1 MMIYSAAVG
10 RFQTLA
16 SGATATT
23 SSIITAATVDIISGK
38 VGHYI
43 AIGTAPT
50 ATTASFYMP
59 ADSVMEFQLTNS
71 TSTKV
76 SVLAENS
83 TGVVTIAY

>member
-1 MMIYSAAVG
+1 MIYSAATG

-16 SGATATT
+16 TSGSATQSAV
-23 SSIITAATVDIISGK
+23 ITAGTVSILSGK

-43 AIGTAPT
+43 ALGSNPT
-50 ATTASFYMP
+50 ATTTSFYLP
-59 ADSVMEFQLTNS
+59 ADNVAEFQLTDT

-76 SVLAENS
+76 SVLAESS

>member
-1 MMIYSAAVG
+1 MNIYSAATG

-16 SGATATT
+16 TSAVAAQSG
-23 SSIITAATVDIISGK
+23 IITAATVDIISGK
-38 VGHYI
+38 VGHYV
-43 AIGTAPT
+43 AVGSNPT

>member
-1 MMIYSAAVG
+1 MIYSAAAG

-16 SGATATT
+16 TSGTAST
-23 SSIITAATVDIISGK
+23 SSVITAGTVEIISGK

-50 ATTASFYMP
+50 ATTSSFFLP
-59 ADSVMEFQLTNS
+59 ADNRAEFQLTDT
-71 TSTKV
+71 TSTKI
-76 SVLAENS
+76 SVLAESS

>member
-1 MMIYSAAVG
+1 MQIYSAATG

-16 SGATATT
+16 TGAAAVQ
-23 SSIITAATVDIISGK
+23 SAAITAGTVDVISGK
-38 VGHYI
+38 VGHYV
-43 AIGTAPT
+43 AIGANPT
-50 ATTASFYMP
+50 ATTSSFFVP

-83 TGVVTIAY
+83 TGVVTLAY